1 MQPPCGV
8 AEGTSDARVSD
19 LKEALVQN
27 GKALKAACRQNA
39 KKRKRLHCAGLGV
52 AARKTVVAVYMLSN
66 FNMDLTLRMACA
78 LTTISYGSN
87 GYPTAAL
94 IQEMLLT
101 TPLPDLTALDDTAS
115 RKAQAFLAEAATE
128 QWVYD
133 CNTNHGQAPSA
144 MDTFLKW
151 EEAFHGQK
159 LDMGVPNKRMVNKW
173 VQRWRARW
181 GVRRKVLKQVVSRDP
196 AVLRDKARA
205 SQLTTFCLLF
215 LGWVAPFLGPEC
227 GPKNG
232 SPSCFMPV

>member
-1 MQPPCGV
+1 
-8 AEGTSDARVSD
+8 
-19 LKEALVQN
+19 
-27 GKALKAACRQNA
+27 
-39 KKRKRLHCAGLGV
+39 
-52 AARKTVVAVYMLSN
+52 
-66 FNMDLTLRMACA
+66 MDLTLRMACA

-87 GYPTAAL
+87 GCPTAAL
-94 IQEMLLT
+94 MQEMLLT
-101 TPLPDLTALDDTAS
+101 APLPDISALDDTAS

-159 LDMGVPNKRMVNKW
+159 LDIGVPNKRMVNKW

-205 SQLTTFCLLF
+205 SQLTTFCLF
-215 LGWVAPFLGPEC
+215 LSSIFGLGGSIFGAGMWHQKWVPIILHACISILNPCWAVPFLGPES
-227 GPKNG
+227 GTKNRPPF
-232 SPSCFMPV
+232 SINLSTPELFLEPYI

>member
-1 MQPPCGV
+1 
-8 AEGTSDARVSD
+8 
-19 LKEALVQN
+19 
-27 GKALKAACRQNA
+27 
-39 KKRKRLHCAGLGV
+39 
-52 AARKTVVAVYMLSN
+52 
-66 FNMDLTLRMACA
+66 
-78 LTTISYGSN
+78 
-87 GYPTAAL
+87 
-94 IQEMLLT
+94 MLLT

-133 CNTNHGQAPSA
+133 CNTNHCQAPSA

-173 VQRWRARW
+173 VQRWRARR

-215 LGWVAPFLGPEC
+215 WGWLAPFLGPEC